1 MHVLVVDDEPAFRE
15 MLRRM
20 LESTHDV
27 REAEGGL
34 EALRMMAEERPDV
47 VLLDLYLPG
56 LGGMQVLR
64 QMQQDADLADVP
76 VIVISGMDDVET
88 KVSALEAGA
97 NDYMV
102 KPVAREELLARIA
115 VQTRRSSSGALS
127 ATGSNRVPDASGG
140 GSLQKNAIIDGRYVV
155 TGVLGKG
162 GMGTVY
168 EAIQIQL
175 GRPVA
180 IKVLREG
187 TRGRPHRARRLE
199 REAQIVG
206 SLGHAHICQVHDM
219 GSLEDGSPYVV
230 MEKLEGKS
238 LATRLA
244 DRGAFP
250 FADILLIMDDVL
262 SALEAAHKNNVIHRD
277 IKPANVFL
285 CRDAAGK
292 LSAKVLDF
300 GMAKL
305 LWTSR
310 ETDPGVALG
319 TPVYMAPEQVRNY
332 SITYAVDI
340 YGSGVLLFEMLT
352 GQKPFVGTTLRDVS
366 KQIVHGKWP
375 DVRALRPDV
384 PDDLMSALSRA
395 TAVAVEDRF
404 PNAKEFRRELYAVGK
419 RMKLSRIGKQDS
431 RPWWKRIV

>member
-15 MLRRM
+15 VLRRM
-20 LESTHDV
+20 LEGTHEV
-27 REAEGGL
+27 RQAETGQD
-34 EALRMMAEERPDV
+34 ALRMMAEEPPAV

-56 LGGMQVLR
+56 VGGMQVLR
-64 QMQQDADLADVP
+64 QMQQDPSLTDVP
-76 VIVISGMDDVET
+76 VIVISGMDDVDT

-102 KPVAREELLARIA
+102 KPVVREELLARIA
-115 VQTRRSSSGALS
+115 VQLRRCGVGALS
-127 ATGSNRVPDASGG
+127 ATGANRLPDSPGG
-140 GSLQKNAIIDGRYVV
+140 GFLQKNTIIDGRYVV

-230 MEKLEGKS
+230 MERLEGKS
-238 LATRLA
+238 LARRLA
-244 DRGAFP
+244 DRGALP
-250 FADILLIMDDVL
+250 FADILLIMDDIL
-262 SALEAAHKNNVIHRD
+262 SALEAAHLNNVIHRD
-277 IKPANVFL
+277 IKPGNVFL

-305 LWTSR
+305 LWTSG
-310 ETDPGVALG
+310 ETDPAMALG
-319 TPVYMAPEQVRNY
+319 TPMYMAPEQVRNY

-340 YGSGVLLFEMLT
+340 YGSGVVLFEMLT
-352 GQKPFVGTTLRDVS
+352 GQKPFVGTTLREVA
-366 KQIVHGKWP
+366 KQIVRGKWP
-375 DVRALRPDV
+375 DVRSLRPDA
-384 PDDLMSALSRA
+384 PDDLVAALSKA
-395 TAVAVEDRF
+395 TAVTTEDRY
-404 PNAKEFRRELYAVGK
+404 PNAKEFRRDLHAVGK
-419 RMKLSRIGKQDS
+419 RMKLSRISKQDS
-431 RPWWKRIV
+431 KPWWKRIV